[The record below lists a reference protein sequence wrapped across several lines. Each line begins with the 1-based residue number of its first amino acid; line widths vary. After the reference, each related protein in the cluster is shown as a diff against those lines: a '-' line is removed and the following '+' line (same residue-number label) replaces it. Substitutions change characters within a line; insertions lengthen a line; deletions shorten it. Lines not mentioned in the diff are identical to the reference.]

1 MQNRRSVTTF
11 KERHMRCKTAERY
24 ISLQQDNELNA
35 KRNQALC
42 RHLQNCASCTSIQSC
57 NLALQ
62 TSLKELPQAEYPQ
75 WLHHRI
81 LDNLPR
87 QQKQSWAG
95 GRALSYATASLA
107 IIFGLLA
114 GTLVGIK
121 GYEGDELA
129 TQNETEYSYI
139 SFGEQS
145 LMEAYDD

>member
-1 MQNRRSVTTF
+1 
-11 KERHMRCKTAERY
+11 MRCKTAERY
-24 ISLQQDNELNA
+24 ISLKQDNELNA

-42 RHLQNCASCTSIQSC
+42 RHLQKCASCTSIQSY

-62 TSLKELPQAEYPQ
+62 KTLKEQPQAEYPQ

-87 QQKQSWAG
+87 QKKQSWAG

-107 IIFGLLA
+107 IIFSLVA

-121 GYEGDELA
+121 GYESGED
-129 TQNETEYSYI
+129 TGTINSQNETEYSYI

>member
-1 MQNRRSVTTF
+1 
-11 KERHMRCKTAERY
+11 MRCKTAERY

-42 RHLQNCASCTSIQSC
+42 RHLQKCASCTRIQSG

-62 TSLKELPQAEYPQ
+62 KGLQELPQAEYPQ

-87 QQKQSWAG
+87 QKTRSLAG
-95 GRALSYATASLA
+95 KRALSFATASLA
-107 IIFGLLA
+107 IAFSLVA

-121 GYEGDELA
+121 GYEGDDIA